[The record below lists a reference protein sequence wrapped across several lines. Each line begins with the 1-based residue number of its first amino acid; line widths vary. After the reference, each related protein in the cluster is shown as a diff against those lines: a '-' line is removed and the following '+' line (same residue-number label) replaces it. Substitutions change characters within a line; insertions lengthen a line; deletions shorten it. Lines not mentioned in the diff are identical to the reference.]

1 MLAFIGGLG
10 TWELLIILIIALL
23 IFGRRLPEVMRGLGR
38 SVTECKKGMT
48 DITEVEPP
56 PPSPQ
61 RFQVLAWRKLHFDET
76 HEWSNEVRIKEV
88 TLRPEEEA
96 LRVDFEFS
104 RPPGAGEYA
113 FLCSVDPD
121 YRVSESNEG
130 NNWARFP
137 AGASFLRW
145 T

>member
-38 SVTECKKGMT
+38 SVTEFKKGMT

-61 RFQVLAWRKLHFDET
+61 
-76 HEWSNEVRIKEV
+76 
-88 TLRPEEEA
+88 
-96 LRVDFEFS
+96 
-104 RPPGAGEYA
+104 PPKA
-113 FLCSVDPD
+113 DPAKD
-121 YRVSESNEG
+121 Q
-130 NNWARFP
+130 AK
-137 AGASFLRW
+137 

>member
-38 SVTECKKGMT
+38 SVTEFKKGMT

-56 PPSPQ
+56 PPASPQ
-61 RFQVLAWRKLHFDET
+61 
-76 HEWSNEVRIKEV
+76 
-88 TLRPEEEA
+88 
-96 LRVDFEFS
+96 
-104 RPPGAGEYA
+104 PPKA
-113 FLCSVDPD
+113 DPAKD
-121 YRVSESNEG
+121 Q
-130 NNWARFP
+130 AK
-137 AGASFLRW
+137 